1 MIRLHSIRDYLVRD
15 NRVAGLVYVG
25 IVIALGL
32 TTFLTLADLAE
43 SYRARNAAV
52 EMLSRL
58 EGRPN
63 SDHGAPKDLGPT
75 GSPFLDGQTVTI
87 ASASLLQ
94 RVAAVISTSGGTVV
108 SSELAQQGTQ
118 AKDDYVIAIANC
130 ELEEEALQKV
140 LYEIEAGLPFLFID
154 QLNVQA
160 SSDSGQGRRLR
171 VRIGIAGLWPRGK

>member
-1 MIRLHSIRDYLVRD
+1 MIRLHSIRDYVAR
-15 NRVAGLVYVG
+15 NHRVAGLVYVG
-25 IVIALGL
+25 LVMALGL

-43 SYRARNAAV
+43 RYRARNASV

-58 EGRPN
+58 AGQTKSE
-63 SDHGAPKDLGPT
+63 HGAPKDLGPV

-94 RVAAVISTSGGTVV
+94 RVATVISTSGGTVV

-118 AKDDYVIAIANC
+118 AADGYVMAIANC

-171 VRIGIAGLWPRGK
+171 VRFAIAGLWPRGK